1 MVLMFFR
8 SSERTISPHPCRTAV
23 SPHLERGTHCRFLQN
38 TPFLGIPRGGH
49 HWALGCGSKVFPLQ
63 VWSWGWQG
71 EEELD
76 ELLCTFPIHAL
87 SMRIDET
94 IPLSQAWW
102 MPAFE
107 KAAQVF
113 TTASLQDPR
122 LCFWN
127 DLPFPILPLPE
138 EFLPFT
144 ELDPGFHQE
153 DHSSPSTL
161 LLLALTRWLLTS
173 QILSSKKMSCHPL
186 LGMWSRELIRP
197 RTPADS
203 TVPSS
208 EFIAALGD
216 TVFPSSAV
224 KWQSLS
230 RT

>member
-1 MVLMFFR
+1 MREQFLLTPVGQLFLHTLKEELIADFYK
-8 SSERTISPHPCRTAV
+8 TPHFLV
-23 SPHLERGTHCRFLQN
+23 SLGAAIIELLDAGQKFSLSKCGLEDDK
-38 TPFLGIPRGGH
+38 
-49 HWALGCGSKVFPLQ
+49 A
-63 VWSWGWQG
+63 

-224 KWQSLS
+224 K
-230 RT
+230 